1 MAEKVEKVEVNSFPK
16 IYDAISNVMSEIGA
30 IGKNKKNTQGTG
42 YMYRG
47 IDDVMNALNPAMV
60 KHKVFVV
67 PEILEQI
74 REERTS
80 KAGAVLMYSIC
91 KIKYTFYTMDGSS
104 VSATVI
110 GEAMD
115 SGDKGTNKSMA
126 IAFKYACFQVFCIP
140 TEEMKD
146 PDAET
151 HELAPNTKP
160 QQPSQQ
166 TQKPQTPPVA
176 TISADKIKLLT
187 EMCKKRGF
195 KAEKTFPNGIE
206 KLTEEQY
213 VKAIK
218 QLETVPEKKEK

>member
-1 MAEKVEKVEVNSFPK
+1 MADKIEFPK
-16 IYDAISNVMSEIGA
+16 IYEAISNVMGEIGA

-67 PEILEQI
+67 PEIIEQT

-91 KIKYTFYTMDGSS
+91 KIKYTFYTIDGSS
-104 VSATVI
+104 VCATVI

-151 HELAPNTKP
+151 HELQVKTSNH
-160 QQPSQQ
+160 Q
-166 TQKPQTPPVA
+166 TQTVPVA
-176 TISADKIKLLT
+176 TISSDKIKLLT
-187 EMCKKRGF
+187 EMCEKRGF

-213 VKAIK
+213 TKAIK
-218 QLETVPEKKEK
+218 QLETLPEKKENKENE

>member
-1 MAEKVEKVEVNSFPK
+1 MAEAKEVVVFPK
-16 IYDAISNVMSEIGA
+16 IYEAIANVMGEIGA

-47 IDDVMNALNPAMV
+47 VDDVMNALNPAMV

-80 KAGAVLMYSIC
+80 KAGGVLTYSIC
-91 KIKYTFYTMDGSS
+91 KIKYTFYTIDGSS
-104 VSATVI
+104 VSAIVI

-126 IAFKYACFQVFCIP
+126 IAFKYACFQIFCIP

-146 PDAET
+146 PDADT
-151 HELAPNTKP
+151 HELEPKKTKE
-160 QQPSQQ
+160 
-166 TQKPQTPPVA
+166 KPKQEPVKPVIP
-176 TISADKIKLLT
+176 ISDEQIKILT
-187 EMCKKRGF
+187 EIIVSKGF
-195 KAEKTFPNGIE
+195 SVEKTYPSGFAAMSQE
-206 KLTEEQY
+206 KYNEHLTKWQS
-213 VKAIK
+213 
-218 QLETVPEKKEK
+218 VPEKKEV